1 MIYTVLV
8 LLGMVAAWFT
18 GVLLKDIYTNRKNL
32 EKETNYSLNIIF
44 GFFTDFFDTLG
55 IGNFAPTTA
64 LLRIFKQVQ
73 DRVLPG
79 TLNVSHTIPVI
90 LEAFLFLTVIEVD
103 IITLI
108 AMIASSVAGAVLG
121 AGIVVKLPERTIRL
135 TMGIALI
142 ITAFFMICGQMGW
155 IKDLGT
161 GEAIGLSGIKLIIG
175 IAGNFILGSL
185 MTVGV
190 GLYAPCM
197 ALVYMLGMSP
207 KVAFPIMMGSCAF
220 LMPPASVRFI
230 KFGAYNKKVALG
242 IITGGVFGV
251 FLAVYI
257 IKTLPINLLTW
268 LVIGVILITAIT
280 LIRAAFKA
288 NSSSVSRKRGKYIMN
303 NGGKVKM

>member
-1 MIYTVLV
+1 MIYAILV
-8 LLGMVAAWFT
+8 LLGMVALWFA
-18 GVLLKDIYTNRKNL
+18 GVLFKDIYTNRKNL

-90 LEAFLFLTVIEVD
+90 LEAFLFLTVIEVE
-103 IITLI
+103 ITTLI
-108 AMIASSVAGAVLG
+108 AMIVSSVAGAVLG
-121 AGIVVKLPERTIRL
+121 AGFVVKLPERTIRL
-135 TMGIALI
+135 TMGITLI
-142 ITAFFMICGQMGW
+142 ITAFFMMCGQMGW

-161 GEAIGLSGIKLIIG
+161 GNAMGLSGIKLAIG
-175 IAGNFILGSL
+175 VAGNFILGAL

-230 KFGAYNKKVALG
+230 KSGAYNRKVALG
-242 IITGGVFGV
+242 IISGGVFGV
-251 FLAVYI
+251 LLAVYI
-257 IKTLPINLLTW
+257 VKTLPINLLTW
-268 LVIGVILITAIT
+268 LVMGVILITAVT
-280 LIRAAFKA
+280 LIRAGLR
-288 NSSSVSRKRGKYIMN
+288 SSSASVS
-303 NGGKVKM
+303 